1 VLSELIALDV
11 FVRMPGVSPLDRC
24 IRVSAGL
31 PYDLDWFEEA
41 LPQALSAAAGRRS

>member
-1 VLSELIALDV
+1 SELIARDV

-31 PYDLDWFEEA
+31 PSDLDAFEEA
-41 LPQALSAAAGRRS
+41 LPQALSAAAGR